1 MYPLLDDLRI
11 VEGASF
17 IAAPSCALHLL
28 QMGAEVVRFDHIG
41 GGLDYRR
48 WPLAESGASF
58 YWEGLNKG
66 KKSVALDLSRPE
78 GRELAVRLATAP
90 GPGRGLF
97 VTNYPV
103 GGFLA
108 HERLVQHREDLIS
121 VRVMG
126 WSDGSTALDYTVNAG
141 VGYPLMTGPPDL
153 GDAPVNHVLPAW
165 DLLVGSHAAMAL
177 LAAERFRQATGRG
190 QEVRVPLGDVA
201 LATLGHLGQ
210 VAEVLA
216 GGEDRPRL
224 GNDLYGA
231 WGRDFATADGRRI
244 MVVAITARQWR
255 GLVQALA
262 LGEAMAALE
271 AELGVD
277 LAPDEG
283 VRFRHRERL
292 NALVAAAVAAR
303 PLAELASAFEAN
315 GVCWEP
321 YRSVS
326 EAVREKVAAADALYA
341 EVAHPSGHRYPT
353 PGSSTTLTGLAREA
367 PGRAPRLGEHTDE
380 VLAEVLGLPE
390 HAIARLHDAGLVAG
404 PDAQGGPR

>member
-1 MYPLLDDLRI
+1 MYPLLTDLQV

-17 IAAPSCALHLL
+17 IAAPSCGLHLL
-28 QMGAEVVRFDHIG
+28 QMGAEVVRFDNIG

-48 WPLAESGASF
+48 WPLSDGGASF

-66 KKSVALDLSRPE
+66 KKSVALDLTRPE

-103 GGFLA
+103 DGFLA
-108 HERLVQHREDLIS
+108 HERLAALREDLVS

-126 WSDGSTALDYTVNAG
+126 WADGSTALDYTVNAG
-141 VGYPLMTGPPDL
+141 VGYPLMTGPAEM

-165 DLLVGSHAAMAL
+165 DLIAGSHAAMAM
-177 LAAERFRQATGRG
+177 LAAVRFREATGQG
-190 QEVRVPLGDVA
+190 QEIRVPLGDIA

-216 GGEDRPRL
+216 SDADRPRI
-224 GNDLYGA
+224 GNDLFGA
-231 WGRDFATADGRRI
+231 WGRDFVTADGRRLMI
-244 MVVAITARQWR
+244 VAITARQWR
-255 GLVQALA
+255 GLVKALE
-262 LGEAMAALE
+262 LGDAMAALE

-283 VRFRHRERL
+283 VRFRHRARL
-292 NALVAAAVAAR
+292 NPLVADAIAAR
-303 PLAELASAFEAN
+303 TAGELAPLFDAN

-321 YRSVS
+321 YRTVR
-326 EAVREKVAAADALYA
+326 EAVRERVAGARELFVD
-341 EVAHPSGHRYPT
+341 VTHPSGHRYPT
-353 PGSSTTLTGLAREA
+353 PGPSTAMPGLACEA

-380 VLAEVLGLPE
+380 VLSRLLGLPDHE
-390 HAIARLHDAGLVAG
+390 IGRLHDAGLVAG
-404 PDAQGGPR
+404 AADGGRTS